1 MKNVARGQI
10 RQVIRQTL
18 AADFACVPEDFLQGI
33 HVAVAEQRPG
43 RRRFPWRV
51 KSLGMATMG
60 GGVVVSASEDRVS
73 WLRET
78 LTGLTPDEV
87 FSPGLVRQ
95 LSRLVEIDRQTL
107 VGPQLKFTVSR
118 NDLRETNPLDGV
130 TIQVIDGDAVK
141 ELPHEA
147 FRNAL
152 GRRDNPERPGVNLA
166 VVARERGEIIGV
178 AGASADGDSLWQIG
192 VDVASAARG
201 RGVGRS
207 VVGRLAGEILARG
220 KVPYY
225 STAMGNVA
233 SQALA
238 VAVGFWP
245 AWVELYAVD
254 PPTRA
259 QLGADPTRANVDG
272 APTLSDGVILLDGY
286 TMADVEA
293 QVNGEDEEFARRF
306 GWYPERSTPKTVG
319 DHILKTR
326 NNWRDGAPR
335 RAFAAR
341 DAVTRELVGGCELR
355 LQGDGV
361 AHMSWWTLAP
371 YRRRGFAARAVR
383 LATRYAF
390 THLGVERIEAYV
402 ESDNLGSRGVAR
414 SAGFAEEGILR
425 RSSLIRGARRDMVVY
440 GLLAEETKAP

>member
-1 MKNVARGQI
+1 MRNVAHAQI
-10 RQVIRQTL
+10 RQVIRQAL
-18 AADFACVPEDFLQGI
+18 AADFACAPEDFLQGI
-33 HVAVAEQRPG
+33 HVVVAEQRPG
-43 RRRFPWRV
+43 RRRFPWRE
-51 KSLGMATMG
+51 KPLGVATMG
-60 GGVVVSASEDRVS
+60 GGVVVSASERRVS

-78 LTGLTPDEV
+78 LTGLTPADV
-87 FSPGLVRQ
+87 FTPGLVSQ

-107 VGPQLKFTVSR
+107 VGPHLKLTVAP
-118 NDLRETNPLDGV
+118 NDLRETNPPEGV
-130 TIQVIDGDAVK
+130 TMEVIDGDSVRR
-141 ELPHEA
+141 LPHEEY
-147 FRNAL
+147 RNAL

-178 AGASADGDSLWQIG
+178 AGASEDGDALWQIG
-192 VDVASAARG
+192 VAVATAARDG
-201 RGVGRS
+201 GVGRA
-207 VVGRLAGEILARG
+207 VVGRLAREIVARG

-225 STAMGNVA
+225 STAVGNVA

-254 PPTRA
+254 LPTP
-259 QLGADPTRANVDG
+259 LPDG
-272 APTLSDGVILLDGY
+272 AAATSLSPGAVPTLSDGVVLLDGY

-306 GWYPERSTPKTVG
+306 GWYPDRSTPKTVG
-319 DHILKTR
+319 DHILQTG
-326 NNWRDGAPR
+326 NDWREGAAR

-341 DAVTRELVGGCELR
+341 DAVTRELIGGCELR
-355 LQGDGV
+355 LQGDGL

-390 THLGVERIEAYV
+390 AHLGVERIEAYV

-425 RSSLIRGARRDMVVY
+425 KSNLICGERRDMVVY
-440 GLLAEETKAP
+440 GLLAEEIKAQ